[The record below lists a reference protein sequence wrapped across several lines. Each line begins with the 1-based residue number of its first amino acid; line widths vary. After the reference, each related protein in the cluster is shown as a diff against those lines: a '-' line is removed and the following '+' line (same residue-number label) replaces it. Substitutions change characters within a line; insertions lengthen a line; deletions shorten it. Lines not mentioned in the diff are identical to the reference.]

1 MKALT
6 AIILKELLLL
16 RRDRTGL
23 LVLFLMPAVLVVVIS
38 LVQNNVLKTTGE
50 SGIQLLL
57 IDRDDKALS
66 HTIASQLHRA
76 GGIEIVR
83 TVKGKPIDDRT
94 ARALLSDGQ
103 YQVCLEIPPGFTDA
117 VISRAGDQVKAA
129 FDLGGAGAKAG
140 QKPLDVTLSFDPMV
154 QGAFRSGMENAL
166 QRVLLA
172 MELRIKAQVI
182 TRLLKAKM
190 AAETGAASPFDL
202 SAPPAMDRPFSGISD
217 AWGHERLM
225 DVRSR
230 MAVPGHVV
238 KLPTAVQQNVPAWA
252 LFGMFF
258 IVVPLGGAIIRER
271 QDGTYGRLLTLPVFP
286 ATLLIGKVLAYV
298 MVCLSQFFLIVLVGK
313 FILPLLGTSVL
324 QIGNAPLAV
333 LAVVVCA
340 ALAACAYAI
349 LVGTVG
355 TSYEQVSMFGS
366 VSVVI
371 AAALGGIMVPV
382 YVMPRVMQEISR
394 YSPLAWGL
402 NALTDLF
409 ARGGKISTVLPEIGY
424 LLGFATAAMIAAWM
438 ASVLSRR

>member
-83 TVKGKPIDDRT
+83 TVKGKPIDERT
-94 ARALLSDGQ
+94 ARTLLADGQ

-117 VISRAGDQVKAA
+117 VISRAGDQIKAA
-129 FDLGGAGAKAG
+129 FHMGGATTG

-190 AAETGAASPFDL
+190 AAETGDSSPFDL
-202 SAPPAMDRPFSGISD
+202 SAPPAMDHSFSGISD

-225 DVRSR
+225 EVQSH
-230 MAVPGHVV
+230 MAVPGHVL

-271 QDGTYGRLLTLPVFP
+271 QDGTHGRLLTLPVFP

-298 MVCLSQFFLIVLVGK
+298 MVCLSQFLLIVLVGK

-424 LLGFATAAMIAAWM
+424 LLGFATAAIIAAWM